1 MKKAIALLLMM
12 IAVSACTVSCET
24 VGRGTSIDTV
34 TGYEAES

>member
-1 MKKAIALLLMM
+1 MKKVIALFLAL

-24 VGRGTSIDTV
+24 VGKGASIDTV

>member
-24 VGRGTSIDTV
+24 VGKGV
-34 TGYEAES
+34 TDAKVSYAYQN